1 MRYEINYETKDDKKV
16 AKSSDDALDV
26 LVSTEGVINKVTIK
40 AKEDLTLVALKCYF
54 KDALVKVEIGLAK
67 GKKLYDK
74 RQTLKDKAVKRD
86 IERYSKV

>member
-40 AKEDLTLVALKCYF
+40 AKEDLTLVALKLELDYEF
-54 KDALVKVEIGLAK
+54 KKDE
-67 GKKLYDK
+67 
-74 RQTLKDKAVKRD
+74 RRRPTQTCDHHRLR
-86 IERYSKV
+86 ETLSRYPRVW